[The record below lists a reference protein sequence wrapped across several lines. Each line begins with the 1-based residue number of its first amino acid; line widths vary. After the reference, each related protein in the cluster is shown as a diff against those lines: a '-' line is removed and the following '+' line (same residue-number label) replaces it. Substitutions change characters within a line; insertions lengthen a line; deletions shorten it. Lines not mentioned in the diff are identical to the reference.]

1 MRRRLAIPA
10 LAVLAG
16 LGVAA
21 CGGDPS
27 TGDFQSEAEDF
38 IEDED
43 GELASQL
50 QSTFTDAQCAEPE
63 STEVGTTYTCTATDA
78 DGAAVQVRRRDRR
91 ARPRSS
97 SAPAGAADRHGPAS
111 TVPPTTAAG

>member
-43 GELASQL
+43 GELAAQL
-50 QSTFTDAQCAEPE
+50 QSTFTDAECAEPA

-78 DGAAVQVRRRDRR
+78 NGATVEFVAEIAGETSILVSTPGAAT
-91 ARPRSS
+91 
-97 SAPAGAADRHGPAS
+97 GTPAS
-111 TVPPTTAAG
+111 TVPSTTAAG

>member
-10 LAVLAG
+10 LAVLA
-16 LGVAA
+16 GVAA

-43 GELASQL
+43 GDLASAL
-50 QSTFTDAQCAEPE
+50 QSTFTDAECAEPE

-78 DGAAVQVRRRDRR
+78 NGAAVEFV
-91 ARPRSS
+91 AEIAGESS
-97 SAPAGAADRHGPAS
+97 ILVSPAGATTGTSPS
-111 TVPPTTAAG
+111 TVPPPTTG

>member
-1 MRRRLAIPA
+1 MRRRLAIPTI
-10 LAVLAG
+10 AVLAG

-63 STEVGTTYTCTATDA
+63 STEVGTTYTCTAVDA
-78 DGAAVQVRRRDRR
+78 NGAAAEFVAEIAGETSILVST
-91 ARPRSS
+91 P
-97 SAPAGAADRHGPAS
+97 GAATGTPAS
-111 TVPPTTAAG
+111 TVPPTTAAS